1 MSNWQDNLNFAED
14 ADITKKDSKENDN
27 ESGFEIDL
35 RIKDESINNQGWG
48 HSSNPAPIW
57 HWNVRHRTWYEALF
71 TEACI
76 LRNILTFPLPL
87 VLFGSKRIEPDYI
100 VIMDGILELIE
111 LDGPSHDSE
120 LASFEQERLKPF
132 RDNLVDVMRFP
143 VPEEVDIN
151 WAHGV
156 LDQVVER
163 IDKRKALYGRGI

>member
-1 MSNWQDNLNFAED
+1 M
-14 ADITKKDSKENDN
+14 I
-27 ESGFEIDL
+27 ES
-35 RIKDESINNQGWG
+35 
-48 HSSNPAPIW
+48 H
-57 HWNVRHRTWYEALF
+57 VRCKTMPGGCCF
-71 TEACI
+71 
-76 LRNILTFPLPL
+76 
-87 VLFGSKRIEPDYI
+87 
-100 VIMDGILELIE
+100 LELIE